1 MGLEGTSGTSGGDSA
16 QALFSSV
23 MRIAFR
29 TIPALF
35 LVALATAAG
44 ASGTRAEYQTAAAAS
59 IAGGIRASVPDTTI
73 DAQHAYTAADIQFMN
88 GMISHHA
95 QALVMA
101 GWAASHGAN
110 PSVLTLTSRI
120 TNAQQDEIAG
130 MQKWLRDRHQ
140 PVPEANPHG
149 MTMKMDGMEH
159 TMLMPGMLT
168 DSQLKQLDEARGKEF
183 DRLFLTFMIQHH
195 QGAVTMVKDLFD
207 TYGAAQDIT
216 VFKLASDIS
225 ADQTTE
231 IERMQK
237 MLASVI
243 FGANIP

>member
-1 MGLEGTSGTSGGDSA
+1 MD
-16 QALFSSV
+16 
-23 MRIAFR
+23 
-29 TIPALF
+29 
-35 LVALATAAG
+35 
-44 ASGTRAEYQTAAAAS
+44 
-59 IAGGIRASVPDTTI
+59 
-73 DAQHAYTAADIQFMN
+73 

-95 QALVMA
+95 QALLMA
-101 GWAASHGAN
+101 GWASSHGAS

-168 DSQLKQLDEARGKEF
+168 EAQLKQLDEARGKEF

-195 QGAVTMVKDLFD
+195 QGAVTMVTNLFD
-207 TYGAAQDIT
+207 TYGAAQDIS

-237 MLASVI
+237 MLASAI

>member
-1 MGLEGTSGTSGGDSA
+1 
-16 QALFSSV
+16 
-23 MRIAFR
+23 MRIISR
-29 TIPALF
+29 SIPALL
-35 LVALATAAG
+35 LVAFAGVAG
-44 ASGTRAEYQTAAAAS
+44 ASVT
-59 IAGGIRASVPDTTI
+59 DTTV
-73 DAQHAYTAADIQFMN
+73 DAQHAYTAADIQFMD
-88 GMISHHA
+88 GMIAHHA
-95 QALVMA
+95 QALLMA
-101 GWAASHGAN
+101 GWASSHGAS
-110 PSVLTLTSRI
+110 PTVLTLTSRI
-120 TNAQQDEIAG
+120 TNAQTDEIVG

-168 DSQLKQLDEARGKEF
+168 EVQLKQLDDARGKDF

-195 QGAVTMVKDLFD
+195 QGAVTMVTNLFD
-207 TYGAAQDIT
+207 TYGAAQDIS

-243 FGANIP
+243 FGAKVE

>member
-1 MGLEGTSGTSGGDSA
+1 
-16 QALFSSV
+16 
-23 MRIAFR
+23 MRITFR
-29 TIPALF
+29 TTPALL
-35 LVALATAAG
+35 LVLSAAAAG
-44 ASGTRAEYQTAAAAS
+44 ASGTRVEYQRSAAAP
-59 IAGGIRASVPDTTI
+59 IAGGIQASRTDTTV
-73 DAQHAYTAADIQFMN
+73 DAQHAYTAADIKFMN

-95 QALVMA
+95 QALLMA
-101 GWAASHGAN
+101 GWASSHGAS

-120 TNAQQDEIAG
+120 TNAQQDEITG

-168 DSQLKQLDEARGKEF
+168 ESQLKQLDDARGKEF

-195 QGAVTMVKDLFD
+195 QGAVTMVTNLFD
-207 TYGAAQDIT
+207 TYGAAQDIS

-237 MLASVI
+237 MLASAI
-243 FGANIP
+243 FGANVQ

>member
-1 MGLEGTSGTSGGDSA
+1 
-16 QALFSSV
+16 
-23 MRIAFR
+23 MRGSFA
-29 TIPALF
+29 TTPALL
-35 LVALATAAG
+35 LVLIAAAAC
-44 ASGTRAEYQTAAAAS
+44 ASWSRAEYQKSAPVP
-59 IAGGIRASVPDTTI
+59 IAPDTRARVTDTTV
-73 DAQHAYTAADIQFMN
+73 DAQHAYTAADIHFMG

-101 GWAASHGAN
+101 GWAESHGAS
-110 PSVLTLTSRI
+110 PSVLTLASRI
-120 TNAQQDEIAG
+120 INAQQDEIAA

-149 MTMKMDGMEH
+149 MMMKMDGMKHE
-159 TMLMPGMLT
+159 MLMPGMLT
-168 DSQLKQLDEARGKEF
+168 DDQLKQLDQARGKEF

-195 QGAVTMVKDLFD
+195 RGAVTMVKELFD

-216 VFKLASDIS
+216 VFKLASDVS

-237 MLASVI
+237 MLASMI
-243 FGANIP
+243 FGTDIP

>member
-1 MGLEGTSGTSGGDSA
+1 
-16 QALFSSV
+16 
-23 MRIAFR
+23 MRFIPR
-29 TIPALF
+29 TTPVLF
-35 LVALATAAG
+35 LVLFAAA
-44 ASGTRAEYQTAAAAS
+44 ASAGGTRAEYQTSATEPLGSVRVSAS
-59 IAGGIRASVPDTTI
+59 DTTV

-88 GMISHHA
+88 GMIAHHA
-95 QALVMA
+95 QALLMA
-101 GWAASHGAN
+101 GWASSHGAS
-110 PSVLTLTSRI
+110 PSILTLTSRI
-120 TNAQQDEIAG
+120 TNAQTDEIAG

-140 PVPEANPHG
+140 PVPDANPHG

-168 DSQLKQLDEARGKEF
+168 DAQLKQLDEARGKDF

-207 TYGAAQDIT
+207 TRGAAQDIS

-231 IERMQK
+231 IERMQR
-237 MLASVI
+237 MLAAAI
-243 FGANIP
+243 FGANVQ